1 MTSPNTHELVI
12 LGGHFS
18 GLSVAHYLLRHTI
31 PLLSKLDSSITYH
44 VSIVTPNDHFF
55 WKVGV
60 PRAILGPD
68 LIPLSNIFA
77 PIADGFKEYS
87 PDQYSFVPGI
97 AVGLEPEKRT
107 VNVDLVS
114 GGTRAITYSTLIVAT
129 GTTSSTALWS
139 VNGSHENS
147 INALKEMHK
156 ALPSAKTV
164 LIAGGGPAGTE
175 TCGEIAAHFPKAQ
188 VTHLS
193 GSSRL
198 LERLLPS
205 TSKDAESRLKKMG
218 VEVVHSVRVTGSTKQ
233 QDGTTEV
240 KLDNGSTRIVDI
252 YIDSTGGKLNTTFL
266 PQAWL
271 NQRGQLLTDDKTL
284 RPTAPGT
291 EGVYAVGDAGSYS
304 SGGILDIKN
313 SIAPLC
319 STIAIDL
326 AAKLSSNESA
336 QPKQKEYKAWKD
348 TQIVPI
354 GPNGG
359 VGQLFGWRIPSLM
372 VWGIKGRTYMVD
384 QLPGFV
390 KGADF
395 VKA

>member
-1 MTSPNTHELVI
+1 MASSNKHEFVI

-31 PLLSKLDSSITYH
+31 PFLSKLDSSITYH
-44 VSIVTPNDHFF
+44 VTIVTPNTHFY

-60 PRAILGPD
+60 PRAMVGPD
-68 LIPLSNIFA
+68 LIPLSDMFV

-87 PDQYSFVPGI
+87 SDRYSFVQGS
-97 AVGLEPEKRT
+97 AVGLEPEKKT
-107 VNVDLVS
+107 VNVELVS
-114 GGTRAITYSTLIVAT
+114 GGTRTMNYSTLIVAT
-129 GTTSSTALWS
+129 GTTASTALWS
-139 VNGSHENS
+139 IIGSHENS

-156 ALPSAKTV
+156 ALPSAKTI

-175 TCGEIAAHFPKAQ
+175 TCGEIASHFPKAKIA
-188 VTHLS
+188 HLS

-205 TSKDAESRLKKMG
+205 TSKDAESRLVKLG
-218 VEVVHSVRVTGSTKQ
+218 VEVVHNIRVTASTKK
-233 QDGTTEV
+233 QDGTTEL
-240 KLDNGSTRIVDI
+240 KLSDGSTRTVDVFI
-252 YIDSTGGKLNTTFL
+252 ESTGGKLNTGFL
-266 PQAWL
+266 PPSWL
-271 NQRGQLLTDDKTL
+271 NQKGQLLTNDKTL

-291 EGVYAVGDAGSYS
+291 EGVYAAGDAGSYS

-313 SIAPLC
+313 SVVPLC

-326 AAKLSSNESA
+326 AAKISSGKSA
-336 QPKQKEYKAWKD
+336 QPKQQEFKPWKD

-354 GPNGG
+354 GPKGG

-372 VWGIKGRTYMVD
+372 VWGIKGRTYMID
-384 QLPGFV
+384 QMPGFV

-395 VKA
+395 IKA